1 VENLDEYYNFNN
13 IMQRMLSKV
22 SDSIDKREGSII
34 YDALA
39 PCAIE
44 ISQMY
49 IVLKDN
55 IDLSFV
61 DTAVD
66 EYLDRLSNQVGIERK
81 PSTKS
86 IRKAKFYDE
95 TENLMDIGIG
105 ERFTI
110 NDLKYKVIKRIDLGI
125 YECECETEGTK
136 GNTESG
142 TLIPINYIEGLGK
155 AVLTDILIPGEDAE
169 NDEELRERYFETINE
184 KAFSGNIA
192 DYKKKTKEISG
203 VGAVKV
209 TPVWQGGGTVELT
222 ILDSNF
228 NKASEQLIEIVQIEI
243 CPNKSQNGI
252 GLAPIGH
259 LVTVDTVEEETI
271 NISTNI
277 TLVENKKIEEI
288 EEKIKSEINK
298 YFLELKKTWED
309 SNSIIVRISQIE
321 TRILNIDEVLDIS
334 NTKINNISSNIEIS
348 SHKIPVIGTVEVVNE
363 NN

>member
-1 VENLDEYYNFNN
+1 MEDLDEYYDFNN

-34 YDALA
+34 YDAIA

-44 ISQMY
+44 IAQMY

-61 DTAVD
+61 DTAVA
-66 EYLDRLSNQVGIERK
+66 EYLDRLCNQIGIQRK
-81 PSTKS
+81 QATKT
-86 IRKAKFYDE
+86 IRKAEFYDE
-95 TENLMDIGIG
+95 TENLMDIAIG
-105 ERFTI
+105 ERFTL
-110 NDLKYKVIKRIDLGI
+110 NDLNYKVVKKIDKGI
-125 YECECETEGTK
+125 FECECETEGIK

-142 TLIPINYIEGLGK
+142 TLIPVNYIEGLGK
-155 AVLTDILIPGEDAE
+155 AILKDILIPGEDTESDE
-169 NDEELRERYFETINE
+169 NLRQRYFETINE
-184 KAFSGNIA
+184 KAFAGNIA

-209 TPVWQGGGTVELT
+209 TPIWQGGGTVELT

-228 NKASEQLIEIVQIEI
+228 NKASEQLINIIQEEI
-243 CPNKSQNGI
+243 CPDKNQNGI
-252 GLAPIGH
+252 GIAPIGH
-259 LVTVDTVEEETI
+259 LVTVDTIEEEII
-271 NISTNI
+271 NITTNI
-277 TLVENKKIEEI
+277 TLSENSNIELI
-288 EEKIKSEINK
+288 KEKITNEINK

-321 TRILNIDEVLDIS
+321 TRILNIEGIIDIA
-334 NTKINNISSNIEIS
+334 NTKINNVSTNIEVSSN
-348 SHKIPVIGTVEVVNE
+348 KIPKLGTVEVVNE